1 MAKEKKEK
9 KAKKAKKAKGFFTDF
24 KAFISR
30 GNAVDL
36 AVGVVI
42 GGAFSAIVNALV
54 NILLNI
60 CMWRVPGGLKG
71 LVTVL
76 PAASDAQRAPEGYKT
91 VYTVSEFLAQ
101 EFNAT
106 QAGMYTQHGSKY
118 YYNGCAIIDWG
129 SLINAVVSFIIIAFV
144 LFVLIKSIAYFQ
156 NVKKELEEKAKEE
169 YYQRHPEERPAPVEP
184 GKPEPTQVELL
195 SEIRDLLKAKK

>member
-1 MAKEKKEK
+1 MKKEK
-9 KAKKAKKAKGFFTDF
+9 AKKTKKVKGFFADF

-42 GGAFSAIVNALV
+42 GGAFGAIVNALV
-54 NILLNI
+54 NILLNL

-76 PAASDAQRAPEGYKT
+76 PAASEAQTAPAGYEN
-91 VYTVSEFLAQ
+91 VYTVSEFLAKG
-101 EFNAT
+101 FSAT
-106 QAGMYTQHGSKY
+106 EAGMYTQHGAKY
-118 YYNGCAIIDWG
+118 YYNGCSIIDWG

-144 LFVLIKSIAYFQ
+144 LFTIIKVVGYF
-156 NVKKELEEKAKEE
+156 NRPKEEAKAKAKEE
-169 YYQRHPEERPAPVEP
+169 YYEKHPEERPAPVEP
-184 GKPEPTQVELL
+184 GKPEPTEVELL
-195 SEIRDLLKAKK
+195 SEIRDLLKKSK

>member
-1 MAKEKKEK
+1 MKKEK
-9 KAKKAKKAKGFFTDF
+9 AKKQKKVKGFFADF

-42 GGAFSAIVNALV
+42 GGAFGAIVNALV
-54 NILLNI
+54 NILLNL

-76 PAASDAQRAPEGYKT
+76 PAASEAQTAPAGYEN
-91 VYTVSEFLAQ
+91 VYTVSEFLAKGFTPT
-101 EFNAT
+101 E
-106 QAGMYTQHGSKY
+106 AGMYTQHGAKY

-144 LFVLIKSIAYFQ
+144 LFTIIKVVGYFQ
-156 NVKKELEEKAKEE
+156 RLKEEAKAKAKEE
-169 YYQRHPEERPAPVEP
+169 YYQKHPEERPAPVEP
-184 GKPEPTQVELL
+184 GAPEPTEVELL
-195 SEIRDLLKAKK
+195 SEIRDLLKKAK